1 MLLKLLISF
10 LIIYINIF
18 SINFSTEE
26 INWIKDNQNTTF
38 TINAYNPKH
47 IYLYENESGVLS
59 GVYINFFE
67 KISKETGLNFKFQT
81 LKRDDMLNLLNK
93 GEGDIIFNVSKS
105 INRKK
110 KLQFFAHI
118 KFIYFRS
125 LL

>member
-67 KISKETGLNFKFQT
+67 KISKETGFNFKFQT
-81 LKRDDMLNLLNK
+81 LK
-93 GEGDIIFNVSKS
+93 
-105 INRKK
+105 
-110 KLQFFAHI
+110 
-118 KFIYFRS
+118 
-125 LL
+125 